1 MKAAERWRSELEAWA
16 IPEELLA
23 AVTDSP
29 YRWPVELFKRRNI
42 TAEEIAPSPTS
53 ETVEKLAGTGGS
65 VLDIGAGA
73 GRASLPL
80 ARNGHP
86 VTAVERS
93 SEMAAALREESA
105 GLDRY
110 VVVEDAWPTPVDL
123 GSFDVVM
130 AAHVVY
136 DVQLIEPFLRAMT
149 AHARRGVVL
158 ELTEVHPWA
167 PLGPY
172 YRSLHDIDR
181 PDGPTVDDLVDVI
194 REEMGIEPTIERW
207 ERPGGT
213 WFESWDEIVEL
224 YRRRLV
230 VPPARSDEVRPLLE
244 PDVEIH
250 DDRMT
255 VGEPV
260 RRLATVWWPTA
271 D

>member
-1 MKAAERWRSELEAWA
+1 MRAAERWRSELEAWA
-16 IPEELLA
+16 IPQQLLE

-29 YRWPVELFKRRNI
+29 YRWPVELFRRRNI
-42 TAEEIAPSPTS
+42 TAEEMAPSPTS
-53 ETVEKLAGTGGS
+53 ETVERLAGPGGT

-80 ARNGHP
+80 ARTGHP
-86 VTAVERS
+86 VTAVEKAP
-93 SEMAAALREESA
+93 EMAAALREESVGVGGYA
-105 GLDRY
+105 
-110 VVVEDAWPTPVDL
+110 VVEDEWPTAVDL

-136 DVQLIEPFLRAMT
+136 DVPLIEPFLRAMA
-149 AHARRGVVL
+149 AHSLRGVVL
-158 ELTEVHPWA
+158 ELTEAHPWA

-172 YRSLHDIDR
+172 YRALHGIDR

-194 REEMGIEPTIERW
+194 REEMGVEPTVERW

-213 WFESWDEIVEL
+213 WFESWDEIIEL

-250 DDRMT
+250 DGRMT

-260 RRLATVWWPTA
+260 RRLATVWWRTA

>member
-1 MKAAERWRSELEAWA
+1 MTAADRWRSELGSWA

-53 ETVEKLAGTGGS
+53 ETVERLAGPDGS

-80 ARNGHP
+80 SRGGHRI
-86 VTAVERS
+86 TAVEKS

-105 GLDRY
+105 GLEGY
-110 VVVEDAWPTPVDL
+110 VVVEEAWPTAVDL

-136 DVQLIEPFLRAMT
+136 DVPAIEAFLRAMA
-149 AHARRGVVL
+149 AHARQGVVL
-158 ELTEVHPWA
+158 ELTEAHPWV

-172 YRSLHDIDR
+172 YRSLHGIDR
-181 PDGPTVDDLVDVI
+181 PDGPTVDDLVDVV
-194 REEMGIEPTIERW
+194 REAIGVEPTVDRW

-213 WFESWDEIVEL
+213 WFESWEEIVEL

-230 VPPARSDEVRPLLE
+230 VPPSRSGEVRSLLE

-250 DDRMT
+250 DGRMT

-260 RRLATVWWPTA
+260 RRLVTVWWRTV